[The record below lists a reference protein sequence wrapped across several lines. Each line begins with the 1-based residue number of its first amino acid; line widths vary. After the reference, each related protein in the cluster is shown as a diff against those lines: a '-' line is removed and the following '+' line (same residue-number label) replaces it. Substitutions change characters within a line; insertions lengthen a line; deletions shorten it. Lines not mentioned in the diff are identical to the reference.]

1 MEKRS
6 LWRESSLFAV
16 MTIALVLFSS
26 HAGGGFATGNQANT
40 YFVNL
45 GWTGIVSAVLSMV
58 LLTWMLKEAIIMY
71 NSRGLKS
78 YKELFE
84 TLYHPFDKLEILFE
98 IFYYIMVVMVIA
110 TTISGAASALEEYF
124 SLNYGVTVILVGAV
138 TLGFTIFGA
147 GLLRTV
153 GSFMGVG
160 ILITSL
166 LIYVMGSFMGDGIF
180 NVVKLDFSVN
190 GFSKMPQAII
200 NGFVYAGFQCVQL
213 PAMISCSG
221 ILKNK
226 KEVSLSMKISFVIN
240 ALALGLSV
248 AMLLSWQGFYSAVDG
263 GSTLPTLTATQA
275 MGFKWMTVVYAVL
288 LVLCLISSGVSITF
302 GFVSRFENM
311 KLLSNIK
318 SLKAKRSIIATFILV
333 TSMLLSMAGLTNII
347 KYGYGY
353 CGYLAIAIIIVPFL
367 TVGVY
372 KNKKYLKEGQKFKA
386 SRVVVDEL

>member
-1 MEKRS
+1 MVKRS
-6 LWRESSLFAV
+6 LRKEGSSFAV

-45 GWTGIVSAVLSMV
+45 GWTGVVSAVIAMA
-58 LLTWMLKEAIIMY
+58 LLTMMLKEAIVMY

-98 IFYYIMVVMVIA
+98 LFNFIMVLMVIA

-124 SLNYGVTVILVGAV
+124 SLNYQVTVVLVGVV
-138 TLGFTIFGA
+138 TLVLTIFGA

-153 GSFMGVG
+153 GSFMGIG
-160 ILITSL
+160 ILVTSL
-166 LIYVMGSFMGDGIF
+166 VIYLMGSFMGDG
-180 NVVKLDFSVN
+180 VLQVLKQDFTMN
-190 GFSKMPQAII
+190 GFTNMPRAVV

-221 ILKNK
+221 VLKNS
-226 KEVSLSMKISFVIN
+226 KEVSTSMKISFVIN

-248 AMLLSWQGFYSAVDG
+248 VMLLGWQGYYTSVEG
-263 GSTLPTLTATQA
+263 GSTLPTLAVTKA
-275 MGFKWMTVVYAVL
+275 MGFNWMIVVYAVFL
-288 LVLCLISSGVSITF
+288 ILCLISSGVTITF

-311 KLLSNIK
+311 KQLSGIKNLKLKRLL
-318 SLKAKRSIIATFILV
+318 IASGVLLASVLV
-333 TSMLLSMAGLTNII
+333 SMFGLTNII

-353 CGYLAIAIIIVPFL
+353 CGYLAIAIVIIPFL
-367 TVGVY
+367 TVGAY
-372 KNKKYLKEGQKFKA
+372 KNKMYLKNGEKSKVLTPA
-386 SRVVVDEL
+386 VDEL